1 MKTIIYG
8 TNPEMMLLVS
18 DSFGKI
24 TGKGYKD
31 WLMYCKKTSPQPIN
45 VPLKIDTQISSIIFV
60 GFCPKEEL
68 KIALNKGLKVLILM
82 APLMEIKHPNVIMG
96 KTQKQTDK
104 EAIIEDLKT
113 LNESFKNS
121 FQEAG

>member
-18 DSFGKI
+18 DAFGKI
-24 TGKGYKD
+24 VGKGYKD

-45 VPLKIDTQISSIIFV
+45 IPLKIDSQISSIIFV

-68 KIALNKGLKVLILM
+68 NIALNKGLKVLILM
-82 APLMEIKHPNVIMG
+82 APLMEVKHPNVIMG
-96 KTQKQTDK
+96 KTQKRTDK
-104 EAIIEDLKT
+104 KAIIQDLT
-113 LNESFKNS
+113 VLSESFNDRFK
-121 FQEAG
+121 QVG